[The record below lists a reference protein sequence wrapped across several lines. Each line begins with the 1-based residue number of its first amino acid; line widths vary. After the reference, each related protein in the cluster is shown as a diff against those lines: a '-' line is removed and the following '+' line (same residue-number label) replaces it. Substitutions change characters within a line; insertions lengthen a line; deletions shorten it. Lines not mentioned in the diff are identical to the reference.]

1 MHLLLSVV
9 EQSQCNV
16 SCLKDTHTHTHTYTH
31 THTRTHTGEAVI
43 TMVPSNTREVI
54 VGAPNPATTFSCAN
68 TGYPVTSTVW
78 YFNGVKIDS
87 SFVGIVFDNTML
99 AIADPQVSHSGVYQC
114 FVSNAVS
121 EDNAAWLLEVRAP
134 GNIIMPL
141 LCLHIHISL
150 YLLYICIYSTWLNST
165 MKNVLFF

>member
-1 MHLLLSVV
+1 M
-9 EQSQCNV
+9 
-16 SCLKDTHTHTHTYTH
+16 
-31 THTRTHTGEAVI
+31 I
-43 TMVPSNTREVI
+43 TVVPSNVREVI

-68 TGYPVTSTVW
+68 TGYPATSTVW

-87 SFVGIVFDNTML
+87 SFTGIVFDNTML

-134 GNIIMPL
+134 GNIYAIAFVCMFIFIGVNSKINNNKKIMFIRPDKVNYLIVRHFYSIDEVFPL
-141 LCLHIHISL
+141 FFLPYKRFVNKNLHSE
-150 YLLYICIYSTWLNST
+150 LLYFVN
-165 MKNVLFF
+165 